1 MNARTVNL
9 FVPNVIKPLSF
20 FSFTLAAKT
29 IATLP
34 FIPGHEC
41 VGEVLRQNTSDY

>member
-1 MNARTVNL
+1 MPELSTYLLRT
-9 FVPNVIKPLSF
+9 VIKPLRF

-41 VGEVLRQNTSDY
+41 VGEVLRQNTSDS

>member
-1 MNARTVNL
+1 MYSR
-9 FVPNVIKPLSF
+9 FDFLSI
-20 FSFTLAAKT
+20 AAKT

-41 VGEVLRQNTSDY
+41 VGEVTLVCNIIL

>member
-1 MNARTVNL
+1 MFCA
-9 FVPNVIKPLSF
+9 
-20 FSFTLAAKT
+20 AAKT

-41 VGEVLRQNTSDY
+41 VGEVGFIEHFSLLLNPLKYLFLHLKSLSEIRM